1 MYDKLVA
8 EVDNTDTSDSVLK
21 TKYNADK
28 KELKKKIPNVT
39 DYVKKAKLTEFKN
52 KIPDVSS
59 LATKAALT
67 TVENKIPDVSNLVE
81 KTNYNTKVTDIE
93 SKLNNHNQDKYIT
106 TPKFNTLAADVFN
119 TRLAQANVVVKT
131 DFDNTVSSLDNEI
144 ATNKTKNKSIE
155 NEIKKLKTL
164 DLSFFISKSHFEED
178 GSQNYLVFQPI
189 KRYIKLIVNNKLYIS
204 SWNLKD
210 YMTKLLSLLLDLIIA
225 LIH

>member
-67 TVENKIPDVSNLVE
+67 TVENKIPDVSNLV
-81 KTNYNTKVTDIE
+81 KKKQTIPR
-93 SKLNNHNQDKYIT
+93 KL
-106 TPKFNTLAADVFN
+106 P
-119 TRLAQANVVVKT
+119 
-131 DFDNTVSSLDNEI
+131 
-144 ATNKTKNKSIE
+144 
-155 NEIKKLKTL
+155 KLKRNLLT
-164 DLSFFISKSHFEED
+164 IIMI
-178 GSQNYLVFQPI
+178 NILVLQS
-189 KRYIKLIVNNKLYIS
+189 LIN
-204 SWNLKD
+204 
-210 YMTKLLSLLLDLIIA
+210 
-225 LIH
+225 

>member
-93 SKLNNHNQDKYIT
+93 SKLNNHNQDKFIT

-119 TRLAQANVVVKT
+119 TRLAQANVLVKT
-131 DFDNTVSSLDNEI
+131 DFDNKI
-144 ATNKTKNKSIE
+144 ATNKTKNKSVE

-164 DLSFFISKSHFEED
+164 DLSCFIGKSHFGED
-178 GSQNYLVFQPI
+178 DSENYILFQSI
-189 KRYIKLIVNNKLYIS
+189 KRYVKLIAYNKLYIS
-204 SWNLKD
+204 LWNLKD
-210 YMTKLLSLLLDLIIA
+210 YLAKLLSLLLHLIIT
-225 LIH
+225 LLQ

>member
-164 DLSFFISKSHFEED
+164 DLSFFIGKSHFEED